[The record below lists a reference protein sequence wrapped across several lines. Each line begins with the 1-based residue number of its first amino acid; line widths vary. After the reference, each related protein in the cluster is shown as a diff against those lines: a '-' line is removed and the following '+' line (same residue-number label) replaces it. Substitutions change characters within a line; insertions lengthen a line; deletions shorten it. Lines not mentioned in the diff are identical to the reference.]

1 MFNKK
6 IDNYRKA
13 IKLIEE
19 RINKHK
25 EQLEKHLELQRQID
39 VDKVDTQ
46 LNYLIETERQQ
57 MYALM
62 SLLDAMRASIGP

>member
-1 MFNKK
+1 MFRKK
-6 IDNYRKA
+6 IDNYHKA

-19 RINKHK
+19 RIDKHK
-25 EQLEKHLELQRQID
+25 EQLEQHLELQRQID

-57 MYALM
+57 MYALIG
-62 SLLDAMRASIGP
+62 LLDAMRMSIGP